1 MLRAGMVERFKKAM
15 PVLKEMV
22 KDLEWLQD
30 EFDPKTATEEERA
43 YAKHLMMLGCNSFDE
58 ADWRLT
64 RMFKAVGKTGYL
76 VRNSAGRFEIDGTDI
91 EFTCG
96 SCCEVYAPY
105 FSDEDGLMT
114 WIPTTIEYD
123 KDYYFTARS
132 KMPVEGALV
141 RVKG

>member
-22 KDLEWLQD
+22 QDFEWLQD

-76 VRNSAGRFEIDGTDI
+76 VTQTSHLKNIKKLNSTAVTQLLTFQTGRQN
-91 EFTCG
+91 
-96 SCCEVYAPY
+96 
-105 FSDEDGLMT
+105 
-114 WIPTTIEYD
+114 
-123 KDYYFTARS
+123 
-132 KMPVEGALV
+132 
-141 RVKG
+141 